1 MDSSRRSKRRMSRS
15 KSRRKR
21 RERRRLRTRRK
32 KKKKNGQCESGDDL
46 LLPRCSDVS
55 ARKSTSAS
63 NKFHIDDV

>member
-1 MDSSRRSKRRMSRS
+1 MSRS

-21 RERRRLRTRRK
+21 RERRRLRTRRKKKKK